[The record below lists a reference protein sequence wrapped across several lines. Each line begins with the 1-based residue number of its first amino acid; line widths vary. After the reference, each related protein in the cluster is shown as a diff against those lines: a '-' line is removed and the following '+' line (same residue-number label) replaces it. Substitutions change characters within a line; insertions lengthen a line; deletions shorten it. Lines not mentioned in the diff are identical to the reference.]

1 MNIAVDNDE
10 VVASFREAY
19 PKEYSIV
26 VLSILNQK
34 QASRIAE
41 LEASLAELKPA
52 EDKEAEETPKE

>member
-10 VVASFREAY
+10 IVSAFREAY

-34 QASRIAE
+34 QGSRIAE

-52 EDKEAEETPKE
+52 EEKEE